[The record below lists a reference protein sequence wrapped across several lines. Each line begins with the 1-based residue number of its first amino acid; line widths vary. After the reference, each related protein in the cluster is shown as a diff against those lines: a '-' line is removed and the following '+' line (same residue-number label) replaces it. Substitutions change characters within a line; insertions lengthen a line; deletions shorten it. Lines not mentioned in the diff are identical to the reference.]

1 MYQPMLLGH
10 EQSVTALIDQK
21 AFPSHWHSEIELLYC
36 LSGELQAVVSGV
48 SYPLTPGSLLVI
60 GSAEEHSFP
69 EGQKGARLLLVEMGF
84 SFLGSEFSALAA
96 LRFTEP
102 LLSPCQPDSPAA
114 PLLPLLEDLLEWHG
128 KPGPQAIW
136 TCKSILFS
144 LASELFQL
152 PHDIDLPKIRK
163 KRLETQLRCQA
174 VFEYIRMHYR
184 RSLPLEEVANAIG
197 YEKSNFCKLFKRAT
211 QTSFHKYL
219 NAYRIGIAC
228 RLLESGEGSMKSI
241 GEQVGIPEPKS
252 FSRIFRQ
259 VMGVTPTEY
268 RERMTRYE

>member
-10 EQSVTALIDQK
+10 EQTVAALIDQK

-36 LSGELQAVVSGV
+36 LSGELEAVVSGV
-48 SYPLTPGSLLVI
+48 SYRMTPGSLLII

-69 EGQKGARLLLVEMGF
+69 DQAGARILLVEMGF

-102 LLSPCQPDSPAA
+102 LLFPRQPGSPAA
-114 PLLPLLEDLLEWHG
+114 PLLPCLEKLLALRGRKEAPDTW
-128 KPGPQAIW
+128 AF
-136 TCKSILFS
+136 KSTLFA
-144 LASELFQL
+144 LASMLFDL
-152 PHDIDLPKIRK
+152 PHDTELPRLRK
-163 KRLETQLRCQA
+163 SRLETMRRCQTA
-174 VFEYIRMHYR
+174 FEYIRANYHR
-184 RSLPLEEVANAIG
+184 PLTLEEVAAAVG

-211 QTSFHKYL
+211 QTSFHRYL
-219 NAYRIGIAC
+219 NAYRVGVAC
-228 RLLESGEGSMKSI
+228 CLLESGEGSIQCI

-259 VMGVTPTEY
+259 FMDMTPTEY
-268 RERMTRYE
+268 RERRSCHA